1 MYFKEDRLM
10 GKGLHI
16 VKKNH
21 YLDSSTQKSGEL
33 QLLGKG
39 DGAEVLLQKVDAN
52 VTIFIEPGEN
62 IELMEFFYV
71 LEGELKFVDSNK
83 YLNKGDCFYSHC
95 LSDPVELRTLTD
107 IVLLYFTTRPI
118 FHHLSTTIQELVRLT
133 ESIEDKDYYTHD
145 HTLKVKDYATR
156 IGNKLGLS
164 KGKIENIGFAAILH
178 DIGKIDIPDK
188 ILKKPGKLTEE
199 EFEIIKQ
206 HPIIGAEKV
215 KATYYENLSDIILQ
229 HHERI
234 DGTGYPYGLQ
244 GDEIM
249 IEAQVI
255 AMADTYH
262 AMISDRPY
270 RKGLHSEDIVQE
282 LKELSGKHYD
292 EKIVHALLE
301 ILKEDDE
308 I

>member
-1 MYFKEDRLM
+1 M

-16 VKKNH
+16 CKKEN
-21 YLDSSTQKSGEL
+21 YLEKFIQTTGEL

-39 DGAEVLLQKVDAN
+39 DGAEVLIQNAEADA
-52 VTIFIEPGEN
+52 TIFIEPGKN

-71 LEGELKFVDSNK
+71 LKGELEFVDCK
-83 YLNKGDCFYSHC
+83 ERLTQGDYFYSHY
-95 LSDPVELRTLTD
+95 LTEPVELRTITD
-107 IVLLYFTTRPI
+107 IELLYFATRPA
-118 FHHLSTTIQELVRLT
+118 FQHLSTTIGELMELSK
-133 ESIEDKDYYTHD
+133 EAEAKDDYTHS
-145 HTLKVKDYATR
+145 HTRHVKDYALR

-164 KGKIENIGFAAILH
+164 KEKIGKIGFAALLH
-178 DIGKIDIPDK
+178 DIGKIDIPDE

-206 HPIIGAEKV
+206 HPIIGADKV
-215 KATYYENLSDIILQ
+215 RGTYYENLSEIILQ

-234 DGTGYPYGLQ
+234 DGSGYPYGLK
-244 GDEIM
+244 GDEVI

-262 AMISDRPY
+262 AMVSDRPY
-270 RKGLHSEDIVQE
+270 RRGIDPKDIVKE
-282 LKELSGKHYD
+282 LKELSGKLYD
-292 EKIVHALLE
+292 KEIVDALLE
-301 ILKEDDE
+301 MLEEDNG